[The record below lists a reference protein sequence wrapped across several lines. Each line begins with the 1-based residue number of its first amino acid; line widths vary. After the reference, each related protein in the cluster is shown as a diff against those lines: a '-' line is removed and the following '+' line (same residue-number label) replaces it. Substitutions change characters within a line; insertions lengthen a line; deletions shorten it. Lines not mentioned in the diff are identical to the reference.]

1 MVKNKPIR
9 NNTDITGFLVIII
22 NIPNKIETKELINRN
37 SDLNPFKIVML
48 IKYIVKKKIILL
60 TYLVYS

>member
-48 IKYIVKKKIILL
+48 IKYIVKKIILL